1 MKITTD
7 QFTYIGG
14 WQEGAAHLERLEGP
28 IGHGIIEYANGDRFD
43 GYFQLPYMSIH
54 GEAFT
59 AKGKFRFADGA
70 VIEQAWVINTDNGG
84 GSLEGLYRIK
94 HTNGPDTI
102 TPFNHHK
109 RHGLEIVLAE
119 KPYAIEWKMG
129 EKMQEL
135 EVESYTFKTLEYDN
149 LTELTIIFADGTT
162 VIENGGQLVA
172 NSSYGF
178 RHFKP
183 DLKLSIQYGES
194 TKLDLFKA
202 NYEEIGKEQLLPDP
216 MSKSGDT
223 PASVQIR
230 TGHIS
235 YYMKSYTYDGEL
247 KGILPHGRGV
257 LKSYYGECYE
267 GEFKDGRCHGKG
279 IYSIERSNDTWE
291 GQWIEG
297 EFQDPNAP
305 ESPIYLH
312 VHETYSGSKT
322 VLAKPGPIEGQSSY
336 KIVRVEKDRITL
348 MQFSEIIYITPD
360 HPYHD
365 SWTEYGKE
373 LSDGTPLEED
383 KEHELDISWVK

>member
-1 MKITTD
+1 MKIKTD
-7 QFTYIGG
+7 QYTYNGG
-14 WQEGAAHLERLEGP
+14 WQEGAAHLEKLEGP
-28 IGHGIIEYANGDRFD
+28 IDHGVIEYANGDRFD
-43 GYFQLPYMSIH
+43 GSFQLPYMSIH

-59 AKGKFRFADGA
+59 AKGEFRFADGS
-70 VIEQAWVINTDNGG
+70 VIEQAWVINTNNGG

-119 KPYAIEWKMG
+119 KPYAIEWNMG
-129 EKMQEL
+129 EKTQEL
-135 EVESYTFKTLEYDN
+135 KVESYTFKTLEYDD
-149 LTELTIIFADGTT
+149 LTELTVNFADGTT
-162 VIENGGQLVA
+162 VIENGGQLVT
-172 NSSYGF
+172 NPSYGF
-178 RHFKP
+178 SHFKP
-183 DLKLSIQYGES
+183 DLILSIQYGEN
-194 TKLDLFKA
+194 TQVGAFKA

-247 KGILPHGRGV
+247 KGLLPHGHGT

-267 GEFKDGRCHGKG
+267 GEFKDGRCHGRG
-279 IYSIERSNDTWE
+279 VYSIDRTNDTWE
-291 GQWIEG
+291 GQWVEG
-297 EFQDPNAP
+297 EFQDPNTP
-305 ESPIYLH
+305 ESPIYLN
-312 VHETYSGSKT
+312 VRETYSGSKT
-322 VLAKPGPIEGQSSY
+322 VLAKPGPLEGQSSY
-336 KIVRVEKDRITL
+336 KIVRVEKDRVTL
-348 MQFSEIIYITPD
+348 MQFSEVIFITPD

>member
-1 MKITTD
+1 MIIQAD
-7 QFTYIGG
+7 EYTYNGG
-14 WQEGAAHLERLEGP
+14 WQAGAAHLEKLEGP
-28 IGHGIIEYANGDRFD
+28 IDHGVIEYANGDRFE
-43 GYFQLPYMSIH
+43 GRFQLPFGSIH
-54 GEAFT
+54 GEAYT
-59 AKGKFRFADGA
+59 AKGEFRFADGA
-70 VIEQAWVINTDNGG
+70 VIEQAWIINTNNGG

-94 HTNGPDTI
+94 YPNGPDTI
-102 TPFNHHK
+102 TPFSNHK

-135 EVESYTFKTLEYDN
+135 AVESYTFKTLEYDD
-149 LTELTIIFADGTT
+149 LTEFTVVFADGAT
-162 VIENGGQLVA
+162 VVENGGQLVA

-183 DLKLSIQYGES
+183 NLKLSVQYGEN
-194 TKLDLFKA
+194 THVGVFKA
-202 NYEEIGKEQLLPDP
+202 NYEEIGKEHMLPDP
-216 MSKSGDT
+216 MSRSGDT

-247 KGILPHGRGV
+247 KGILPHGHGV
-257 LKSYYGECYE
+257 LKSYYGERYE

-279 IYSIERSNDTWE
+279 VYSIERSNDSWE
-291 GQWIEG
+291 GQWVEG

-305 ESPIYLH
+305 ESPIYLN

-322 VLAKPGPIEGQSSY
+322 ILAKPGPIEGQESY
-336 KIVRVEKDRITL
+336 KIVRVEKDKITL
-348 MQFSEIIYITPD
+348 KYFSKVIHITPD
-360 HPYHD
+360 HPYHE

-383 KEHELDISWVK
+383 KEHELDISWKV

>member
-1 MKITTD
+1 MKIKTD
-7 QFTYIGG
+7 QYTYNGG
-14 WQEGAAHLERLEGP
+14 WQEGAAHLEKLEGP
-28 IGHGIIEYANGDRFD
+28 IDHGVIEYANGDRFD
-43 GYFQLPYMSIH
+43 GSFQLPYMSIH

-59 AKGKFRFADGA
+59 AKGEFRFADGS
-70 VIEQAWVINTDNGG
+70 VIEQAWVINTNNGG

-109 RHGLEIVLAE
+109 RHGLEIVLAK
-119 KPYAIEWKMG
+119 KPYAIEWNMG
-129 EKMQEL
+129 EKTQEL
-135 EVESYTFKTLEYDN
+135 EVESYTFKTLEYDD
-149 LTELTIIFADGTT
+149 LTELTVNFADGTT
-162 VIENGGQLVA
+162 VIENGGQLVT
-172 NSSYGF
+172 NPSYGF

-183 DLKLSIQYGES
+183 DLILSIQYGEN
-194 TKLDLFKA
+194 TQVGAFKA

-247 KGILPHGRGV
+247 KGLLPHGHGT

-267 GEFKDGRCHGKG
+267 GEFKDGRCHGRG
-279 IYSIERSNDTWE
+279 VYSIDRTNDTWE
-291 GQWIEG
+291 GQWVEG

-305 ESPIYLH
+305 ESPIYLN
-312 VHETYSGSKT
+312 VRETYSRRKT
-322 VLAKPGPIEGQSSY
+322 VLAKPGPLEGQSSY
-336 KIVRVEKDRITL
+336 KIVRVEKDRVTL
-348 MQFSEIIYITPD
+348 MQFSEVIFITPD